1 MVNLDVYIK
10 NEKINETFHFPVN
23 PLNEIAVKKNRR
35 FETVD
40 IIDIGEVDVFKKGK
54 NLDPLNFNTL
64 FPKEYDSFCR
74 YKDIQDPKTYI
85 EKIEKWMFQEEPL
98 RLIIT
103 DFDYNDLVTISE
115 FEHKEVSGE
124 KGDKYIT
131 IVFRPYR
138 ELKIETL
145 PEPPK
150 SQAQSSLINTSTSNT
165 KKMIVSVGNS
175 RLNVRSGPS
184 TSYSIIGKLYTN
196 NEADVYEIKNNW
208 AKIKYSKGKNGIAY
222 ASSKYLKNKPN
233 SPKLV
238 NTRSNNKSNQ
248 STYTVTKDD
257 TLWKISKKFYGDGSK
272 WRKIYDVTEN
282 KKTIGNNPDIIKSGQ
297 KLVIP

>member
-1 MVNLDVYIK
+1 MDVYIK
-10 NEKINETFHFPVN
+10 NEKINDTFHFPVN
-23 PLNEIAVKKNRR
+23 PLNEISIKRNRR
-35 FETVD
+35 FETAD

-54 NLDPLNFNTL
+54 NLDPLNFSTL

-74 YKDIQDPKTYI
+74 YKDIPDPKSSV

-98 RLIIT
+98 RLIMT

-124 KGDKYIT
+124 KGDRYIT
-131 IVFRPYR
+131 IGFRPYR
-138 ELKIETL
+138 ELKIEIL

-150 SQAQSSLINTSTSNT
+150 AQAQSSSNTSTSNT

-175 RLNVRSGPS
+175 RLNVRSGAS

-196 NEADVYEIKNNW
+196 NEVDVYEIKNNW

-222 ASSKYLKNKPN
+222 VSSKYLKDKP
-233 SPKLV
+233 SPPKLE
-238 NTRSNNKSNQ
+238 NNRSNNKSN
-248 STYTVTKDD
+248 SKTYTVLKGD
-257 TLWKISKKFYGDGSK
+257 TLWKISKKFYGEGSK
-272 WRKIYDVTEN
+272 WKKIYDEN
-282 KKTIGNNPDIIKSGQ
+282 KKTIGNNPDIIKTGQ

>member
-1 MVNLDVYIK
+1 MDVYIK

-23 PLNEIAVKKNRR
+23 PLNEISNKKNRR
-35 FETVD
+35 FETVE

-54 NLDPLNFNTL
+54 NLDPLNFSTL

-74 YKDIQDPKTYI
+74 YKDIPDPKSSV

-103 DFDYNDLVTISE
+103 DFDYNDLVNISE

-124 KGDKYIT
+124 KGDRYIT
-131 IVFRPYR
+131 IGFRPYR
-138 ELKIETL
+138 ELKIEEIKQ
-145 PEPPK
+145 PENKPG
-150 SQAQSSLINTSTSNT
+150 SFTGISNNLNSNT
-165 KKMIVSVGNS
+165 IKKIVSVGNS
-175 RLNVRSGPS
+175 RLNVRSGPG

-196 NEADVYEIKNNW
+196 NEVDVYEIKNNW

-222 ASSKYLKNKPN
+222 VSSKYLKDKPS
-233 SPKLV
+233 SPKLE
-238 NTRSNNKSNQ
+238 NNRSNNRSNPK
-248 STYTVTKDD
+248 TYTVAKGD
-257 TLWKISKKFYGDGSK
+257 TLWKISKKFYRDGSK
-272 WRKIYDVTEN
+272 WKKIYDEN
-282 KKTIGNNPDIIKSGQ
+282 KKTIGNNPDIIKTGQ